1 MLKNNFNYLKQILKI
16 NIKIILKHTVIKSE
30 IEIHHVR
37 YTLYFLMSFTSFFL
51 AEEMRSCLAPSGVLE
66 KGIFLYLFATTQNM
80 RDLSSPT
87 RD

>member
-37 YTLYFLMSFTSFFL
+37 
-51 AEEMRSCLAPSGVLE
+51 
-66 KGIFLYLFATTQNM
+66 
-80 RDLSSPT
+80 
-87 RD
+87 